1 MFKFVSVLSLYC
13 ILGRFK
19 LRHSIWMLI
28 WNILYSK
35 PNQTNLLCTAF
46 ASFPQYIPNQTSILC
61 NAFSSVP
68 KYIPNQTK
76 PVNCELYRVSPI
88 YSKSNQTSILY
99 CNMCSQLRTDSL
111 SESVATLTTCNFFE
125 LLHQGYCKRNAH
137 ISWKDQDDI

>member
-1 MFKFVSVLSLYC
+1 MNVNLKYF
-13 ILGRFK
+13 ILQT
-19 LRHSIWMLI
+19 
-28 WNILYSK
+28 K
-35 PNQTNLLCTAF
+35 PNQFIVHCICK
-46 ASFPQYIPNQTSILC
+46 FPSIYSKPNQTSILC

-125 LLHQGYCKRNAH
+125 LLHQFYCKRNAH